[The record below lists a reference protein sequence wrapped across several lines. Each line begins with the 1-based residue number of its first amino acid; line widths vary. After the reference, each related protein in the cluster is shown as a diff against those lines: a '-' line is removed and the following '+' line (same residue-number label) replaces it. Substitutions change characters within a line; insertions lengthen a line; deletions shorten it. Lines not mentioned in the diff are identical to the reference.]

1 MAVEISLEGRVA
13 LVTGGTRGIGKAIVE
28 QLLEAGARVLATGT
42 NENQIKNL
50 NKENK
55 KSGLTYLTLN
65 LNNPKNVKSF
75 IAETLKKEQVDVL
88 INNAGINI
96 VSEATKITDD
106 DFLKIQEINVHG
118 PFLLATAFG
127 EQMIARDWGRIVN
140 IASRSMLGRK
150 NSSVY
155 AAAKAG
161 LVGFTKSWAIELA
174 PSSITV
180 NCVAP
185 GPIETEMFNGNNPI
199 GSPGRK
205 SIMDSIPMNRL
216 GDPREVASAVIYFL
230 SKSASFT
237 TGQTIFVCGGAS
249 VSQQHF

>member
-140 IASRSMLGRK
+140 IASIWSVVTRPGRLSYSTSKMALLGINK
-150 NSSVY
+150 TLAVE
-155 AAAKAG
+155 
-161 LVGFTKSWAIELA
+161 WARYNVL
-174 PSSITV
+174 V
-180 NCVAP
+180 NCV
-185 GPIETEMFNGNNPI
+185 
-199 GSPGRK
+199 SPGFTLTELTATTNTK
-205 SIMDSIPMNRL
+205 EELKIIENKIPQNRL
-216 GDPREVASAVIYFL
+216 ALPEEIAKAVLFLASDLNSYM
-230 SKSASFT
+230 
-237 TGQTIFVCGGAS
+237 TGQNITIDGGYTAI
-249 VSQQHF
+249 

>member
-28 QLLEAGARVLATGT
+28 QLQEAGARVLATGT

-65 LNNPKNVKSF
+65 LNNPENVKSF

-106 DFLKIQEINVHG
+106 DFLKIQEINVHS

-140 IASRSMLGRK
+140 IASIWSVVTRPGRLSYSTSKMALLGINK
-150 NSSVY
+150 TLAVE
-155 AAAKAG
+155 
-161 LVGFTKSWAIELA
+161 WARYNVL
-174 PSSITV
+174 V
-180 NCVAP
+180 NCV
-185 GPIETEMFNGNNPI
+185 
-199 GSPGRK
+199 SPGFTLTELTAMTNTK
-205 SIMDSIPMNRL
+205 EELKIIENKIPQNRFAL
-216 GDPREVASAVIYFL
+216 PEEIAKAVLFLASDLNSYM
-230 SKSASFT
+230 
-237 TGQTIFVCGGAS
+237 TGQNIIIDGGYTAI
-249 VSQQHF
+249 